1 MGKHNTNNDWT
12 YSSPANGILG
22 RPEDTD
28 DFFSKISTQLFSEFS
43 KITRLPSTVTE
54 LTGPITST
62 SVCKVTIE

>member
-1 MGKHNTNNDWT
+1 MKKTSGA

-28 DFFSKISTQLFSEFS
+28 DFFSKMSIQLFRLFS

-54 LTGPITST
+54 LTDPIIP
-62 SVCKVTIE
+62 VHLFNG